1 MMPEEIKNR
10 VAESKIVTFDL
21 EDYYPK
27 GERILFDVSD
37 WLYEHV
43 ILKEKDFR
51 EKAKSHNW
59 EQYNDAYVALYCSTD
74 AIIPAWAYMLITTFL
89 SPYAKKII
97 VGDLKQLETSL
108 YQEII
113 KNMDLSALKDL
124 PVIVKGCSRK
134 PVPENAYIFL
144 IQKLQSV
151 AKSIMYGEA
160 CSAVPLFKRK

>member
-1 MMPEEIKNR
+1 MPEEIKNR

-27 GERILFDVSD
+27 GERVLLDISA
-37 WLYEHV
+37 WLYEQM

-51 EKAKSHNW
+51 EMAKNHNW
-59 EQYNDAYVALYCSTD
+59 EQYKDAYVALYCSTD
-74 AIIPAWAYMLITTFL
+74 AIIPAWAYMLITTYL
-89 SPYAKKII
+89 SSYAKRVI

-113 KNMDLSALKDL
+113 ENMDLSSLKDL

-134 PVPENAYIFL
+134 PVPQNAYIFL
-144 IQKLQSV
+144 IQKLQPI

>member
-1 MMPEEIKNR
+1 MPEEIKNR

-21 EDYYPK
+21 EDYYLK
-27 GERILFDVSD
+27 GERVLFDISA
-37 WLYEHV
+37 WLYEQM

-51 EKAKSHNW
+51 EMAKNHNW
-59 EQYNDAYVALYCSTD
+59 DQYKDAYVALYCSTD
-74 AIIPAWAYMLITTFL
+74 AIIPAWAYMLITTYL
-89 SPYAKKII
+89 SPHAKKVI

-113 KNMDLSALKDL
+113 ENMDLSGLTDL
-124 PVIVKGCSRK
+124 PVIVKGCSHK
-134 PVPENAYIFL
+134 PVPQNAYIFL
-144 IQKLQSV
+144 IQKLQPL

>member
-1 MMPEEIKNR
+1 MSEEIKNR

-27 GERILFDVSD
+27 GERVLFDVSD
-37 WLYEHV
+37 WLYEQM

-51 EKAKSHNW
+51 EMAKNHNW
-59 EQYNDAYVALYCSTD
+59 EQYKDAYVALYCSTD
-74 AIIPAWAYMLITTFL
+74 AIIPAWAYMLITTYL
-89 SPYAKKII
+89 SSYAKKVI

-113 KNMDLSALKDL
+113 EKMNLSGLKDL

-134 PVPENAYIFL
+134 PVPQNAYIFL
-144 IQKLQSV
+144 IQKLQPV